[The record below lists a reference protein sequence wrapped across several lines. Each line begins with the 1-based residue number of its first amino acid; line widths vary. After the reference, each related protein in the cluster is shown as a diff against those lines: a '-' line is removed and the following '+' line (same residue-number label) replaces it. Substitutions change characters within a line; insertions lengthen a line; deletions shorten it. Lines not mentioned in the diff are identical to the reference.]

1 MKLNNR
7 AFNNEPNLS
16 NIELTDSEI
25 VDQFQGT
32 DWKQKYPRHIPV
44 PQPKTDLKSPGIECS
59 TDDLIDIEANQLRQN
74 YIVDDSVAVPRKN
87 EVVLIKS
94 KRQQALEELN
104 NVHLNNLRRNLEHR
118 LQVAREKG
126 DENLIRLL
134 EAEFEQIG

>member
-7 AFNNEPNLS
+7 AFNYEPNLS
-16 NIELTDSEI
+16 NIELTESEI
-25 VDQFQGT
+25 VDKCQGT
-32 DWKQKYPRHIPV
+32 NGKQKYPRHIPV
-44 PQPKTDLKSPGIECS
+44 PQPKIDLKSPGVECS
-59 TDDLIDIEANQLRQN
+59 TGDLVEIEANQLRQN
-74 YIVDDSVAVPRKN
+74 YIADDSVAVPRKN
-87 EVVLIKS
+87 EVVLTKS
-94 KRQQALEELN
+94 KRQQVLEELN

>member
-7 AFNNEPNLS
+7 AFNYEPNLS
-16 NIELTDSEI
+16 NIELTESEI
-25 VDQFQGT
+25 VDKCQGT
-32 DWKQKYPRHIPV
+32 NGKQKYPRHIPV
-44 PQPKTDLKSPGIECS
+44 PQPKIELKSPGVECS
-59 TDDLIDIEANQLRQN
+59 TGDLIDIEANQLRQN
-74 YIVDDSVAVPRKN
+74 YIADNSDAVPRKN
-87 EVVLIKS
+87 EVVLTKT

>member
-7 AFNNEPNLS
+7 AFNYEPNLS
-16 NIELTDSEI
+16 NIELTESEI
-25 VDQFQGT
+25 VDKCQDT
-32 DWKQKYPRHIPV
+32 DGKQKYPRHIPV
-44 PQPKTDLKSPGIECS
+44 PQSKIELKSPGVECS
-59 TDDLIDIEANQLRQN
+59 TGDLIDIEANQLRQN
-74 YIVDDSVAVPRKN
+74 YIADNSDAVPRKN
-87 EVVLIKS
+87 EVVLTKT